1 MPTNIHNGIDLR
13 RLVTNRA
20 VGGVHRQR
28 PARIGAMALAVG
40 FARKVVE
47 YAARSTRLAIA
58 RRQVDRLRRRPAA
71 VIAALKSGQRILV
84 VCHGNIIRS
93 PFAAFLIAQ
102 ALGEQ
107 ASVSIASAGLEAM
120 PGRPPHPT
128 ALQKAAS
135 RRIDLSSHAASRV
148 DAAVVARSDVIFVMD
163 VPQLLVLRQRF
174 PEARARTFLL
184 SSLAPETPL
193 EIRDPVDGDESVF
206 EACFDHITRAA
217 GPVIGAL
224 SHSARPS

>member
-1 MPTNIHNGIDLR
+1 MPTKIHNGIDLR
-13 RLVTNRA
+13 TLVANRPA
-20 VGGVHRQR
+20 GDVRRQH

-58 RRQVDRLRRRPAA
+58 RRHLHRLRRHPAA
-71 VIAALKSGQRILV
+71 VIAALRTGRHILV

-128 ALQKAAS
+128 ALRKAAS
-135 RRIDLSSHAASRV
+135 RRIDLSAHSASRV
-148 DAAVVARSDVIFVMD
+148 ESAVVARSDVIFVMD
-163 VPQLLVLRQRF
+163 VPQLLMLRQRF
-174 PEARARTFLL
+174 PEARAKTFLL

-193 EIRDPVDGDESVF
+193 EIRDPVDGNESVF
-206 EACFDHITRAA
+206 EACFDHITRAV

-224 SHSARPS
+224 SHSAWRS